1 MNKEIETDI
10 LQNQRNEFIDSK
22 LRDLVKENPNLIKDN
37 SILEIEFNPDGS
49 KKDIYSLASEK
60 DIKATQIKSDLN
72 EIEFK
77 LSQNII
83 TEEEYN
89 SEKDKIENR
98 LNEQNLVYNDLI
110 FQIIN
115 NNDLED
121 IKKSI
126 SKYNLNEIDLKRLA
140 DAITSVTEE
149 KVDEFV
155 SNNKKFMIDKV
166 SYWNYKYDKISKGIS
181 KAREIE
187 SFILNLISEQ

>member
-115 NNDLED
+115 NNNLED

-166 SYWNYKYDKISKGIS
+166 SYWNYKYNQIS
-181 KAREIE
+181 KAISKSREVE
-187 SFILNLISEQ
+187 SFILDLIK

>member
-22 LRDLVKENPNLIKDN
+22 LMDLVKENPNLIKDN

-89 SEKDKIENR
+89 SEKAKIENR

-166 SYWNYKYDKISKGIS
+166 SYWNYKYNQIS
-181 KAREIE
+181 KAISKSREVE
-187 SFILNLISEQ
+187 SFILDLIK

>member
-126 SKYNLNEIDLKRLA
+126 SKYYNLNEIDLKRLA

-166 SYWNYKYDKISKGIS
+166 SYWNYKYNQIS
-181 KAREIE
+181 KAISKSREVE
-187 SFILNLISEQ
+187 SFILDLIK

>member
-10 LQNQRNEFIDSK
+10 LQNQRNEFIDNK
-22 LRDLVKENPNLIKDN
+22 LRNLVKENPNLIKDN

-166 SYWNYKYDKISKGIS
+166 SYWNYKYNQIS
-181 KAREIE
+181 KAISKSREVE
-187 SFILNLISEQ
+187 SFILDLIK

>member
-77 LSQNII
+77 ISQNII

-166 SYWNYKYDKISKGIS
+166 SYWNYKYNQIS
-181 KAREIE
+181 KAISKSREVE
-187 SFILNLISEQ
+187 SFILDLIK

>member
-22 LRDLVKENPNLIKDN
+22 LRNLVKENPNLIKDN

-166 SYWNYKYDKISKGIS
+166 SYWNYKYNQIS
-181 KAREIE
+181 KAISKSREVE
-187 SFILNLISEQ
+187 SFILDLIK

>member
-1 MNKEIETDI
+1 MNKKIETDI

-22 LRDLVKENPNLIKDN
+22 LRNLVKENPNLIKDN

-166 SYWNYKYDKISKGIS
+166 SYWNYKYNQIS
-181 KAREIE
+181 KAISKSREVE
-187 SFILNLISEQ
+187 SFILDLIK

>member
-89 SEKDKIENR
+89 NEKDKIENR

-166 SYWNYKYDKISKGIS
+166 SYWNYKYNQIS
-181 KAREIE
+181 KAISKSREVE
-187 SFILNLISEQ
+187 SFILDLIK

>member
-166 SYWNYKYDKISKGIS
+166 SYWNYKYNQIS
-181 KAREIE
+181 KAISKSREVE
-187 SFILNLISEQ
+187 SFILDLIK

>member
-37 SILEIEFNPDGS
+37 SILEIEFNTDGS

-115 NNDLED
+115 NNNLED

-166 SYWNYKYDKISKGIS
+166 SYWNYKYNQIS
-181 KAREIE
+181 KAISKSREVE
-187 SFILNLISEQ
+187 SFILDLIK

>member
-155 SNNKKFMIDKV
+155 SNNKKFMIDKI
-166 SYWNYKYDKISKGIS
+166 SYWNYKYNQIS
-181 KAREIE
+181 KAISKSREVE
-187 SFILNLISEQ
+187 SFILDLIK

>member
-37 SILEIEFNPDGS
+37 NILEIEFNPDGS

-166 SYWNYKYDKISKGIS
+166 SYWNYKYNQIS
-181 KAREIE
+181 KAISKSREVE
-187 SFILNLISEQ
+187 SFILDLIK

>member
-22 LRDLVKENPNLIKDN
+22 LRNLVKENPNLIKDN

-126 SKYNLNEIDLKRLA
+126 SKYNLNEID
-140 DAITSVTEE
+140 
-149 KVDEFV
+149 F
-155 SNNKKFMIDKV
+155 
-166 SYWNYKYDKISKGIS
+166 
-181 KAREIE
+181 
-187 SFILNLISEQ
+187 

>member
-126 SKYNLNEIDLKRLA
+126 RKYNLNEIDLKRLA

-166 SYWNYKYDKISKGIS
+166 SYWNYKYNQIS
-181 KAREIE
+181 KAISKSREVE
-187 SFILNLISEQ
+187 SFILDLIK

>member
-22 LRDLVKENPNLIKDN
+22 LRNLVKENPNLIKDN

-83 TEEEYN
+83 TEEEYD

-166 SYWNYKYDKISKGIS
+166 SYWNYKYNQIS
-181 KAREIE
+181 KAISKSREVE
-187 SFILNLISEQ
+187 SFILDLIK

>member
-22 LRDLVKENPNLIKDN
+22 LRNLVKENPNLIKDN

-115 NNDLED
+115 NNFLED

-166 SYWNYKYDKISKGIS
+166 SYWNYKYNQIS
-181 KAREIE
+181 KAISKSREVE
-187 SFILNLISEQ
+187 SFILDLIK

>member
-22 LRDLVKENPNLIKDN
+22 LRNLVKENPNLIKDN

-89 SEKDKIENR
+89 IEKDKIENR

-166 SYWNYKYDKISKGIS
+166 SYWNYKYNQIS
-181 KAREIE
+181 KAISKSREVE
-187 SFILNLISEQ
+187 SFILDLIK